1 MAFLLALALA
11 GDLLLLPA
19 LLLSP
24 AGKLYE
30 SEPAKEA

>member
-1 MAFLLALALA
+1 LLALALA

-30 SEPAKEA
+30 TQPSRTS